1 MRLELT
7 RRSDYALRAML
18 VLTRQPEETLSSTE
32 IAALTH
38 IPVRFVTQVMAHLV
52 RAGLVRAVIG
62 RSGGYRLLMPSG
74 KVSVLAIVEAVEGD
88 TRRQHCAI
96 RGGQCLRG
104 APCEVHAVFADA
116 QEAFVSRLAATSLA
130 TVISVDAESEAGE
143 GTESEVRKDLSP
155 IAVQPAAEG

>member
-7 RRSDYALRAML
+7 RSSDYALRAML
-18 VLTRQPEETLSSTE
+18 ALTRQPDETLSSTE

-52 RAGLVRAVIG
+52 HAGLVRAVIG
-62 RSGGYRLLMPSG
+62 RSGGYRLVLPAA
-74 KVSVLAIVEAVEGD
+74 KVTVLAVVEAVEGD

-130 TVISVDAESEAGE
+130 AVVSSEAGTVAGQE
-143 GTESEVRKDLSP
+143 TETTVRNDRPL
-155 IAVQPAAEG
+155 AALQPALEG